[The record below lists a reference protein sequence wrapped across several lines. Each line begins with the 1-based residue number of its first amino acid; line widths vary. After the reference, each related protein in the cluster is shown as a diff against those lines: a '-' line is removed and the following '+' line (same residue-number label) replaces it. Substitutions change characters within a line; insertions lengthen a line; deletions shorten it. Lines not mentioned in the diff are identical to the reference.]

1 MKWGILFRWQSLWI
15 GAHWSP
21 YNKRLCLNLI
31 PFVTLWITARGGEVP
46 KQGFN
51 ICRNDLTER
60 VEKAKAEMLERK
72 FSQVKKISLLEELDR
87 IAQATHQRAEPP
99 TKHLNL

>member
-1 MKWGILFRWQSLWI
+1 M
-15 GAHWSP
+15 
-21 YNKRLCLNLI
+21 
-31 PFVTLWITARGGEVP
+31 P

-51 ICRNDLTER
+51 ICRSDLTER

-72 FSQVKKISLLEELDR
+72 FSQVKKISLLEDLDR